1 MTFVH
6 RFRGTVVRAAAIA
19 GAVALAGAACSS
31 GSDATKSA
39 AGVEGDGGTTP
50 TTYHDHQKMLHDQAL
65 ARAGHHHAFA
75 AHKAHAAHATH
86 TSAEHASHGS
96 GTTHDAHLTHE
107 TAHDHTASGSTS
119 AVHHDHGST
128 STGGTTGHNHGTS
141 GGTTGT
147 TGGHNHGGG
156 GTTDDWETI
165 RYKALTGGLDA
176 ATIAARS
183 QVIAD
188 YIAQQIRNRSGLI
201 RSLPADE
208 AQARIDAY
216 TTWTVAHALDT
227 EHGSGTDGNHT
238 HGPLVWQTMDA
249 ATTAQ
254 LDAQLVTSAA
264 VVAKYPTAADA
275 QRAGYFQVTP
285 WTPGIGAHYLNV
297 SYVFGFD
304 PAHPSILLYNGN
316 SASSA
321 IIGVSYAVYS
331 SAATPPE
338 GFAGP
343 NDPWHEH
350 PALCLVGT
358 FVVGADN
365 TPADLCASIGGT
377 KGNGFGGGHLWM
389 MHLWQVPG
397 WSSSWG
403 LFSGENPEINLRRAD
418 FF

>member
-1 MTFVH
+1 
-6 RFRGTVVRAAAIA
+6 VRAAALV
-19 GAVALAGAACSS
+19 GTVALVGAGCSS
-31 GSDATKSA
+31 GSSNDGAKSA
-39 AGVEGDGGTTP
+39 SGVEVNGGTTP

-65 ARAGHHHAFA
+65 ARAGHHHAYA
-75 AHKAHAAHATH
+75 AHAAHQTH
-86 TSAEHASHGS
+86 AGTEHASHAS
-96 GTTHDAHLTHE
+96 GTTHDAHLAHE
-107 TAHDHTASGSTS
+107 VGTTGAHDHTVSGST
-119 AVHHDHGST
+119 ATHHDHGST
-128 STGGTTGHNHGTS
+128 STGGTTGHDHGTS

-147 TGGHNHGGG
+147 TGGHNHGGD
-156 GTTDDWETI
+156 GTTEDWETV

-188 YIAQQIRNRSGLI
+188 YVTQQIRNRSGLI

-208 AQARIDAY
+208 AQRRIDAY
-216 TTWTVAHALDT
+216 ASWTVAHALDT
-227 EHGSGTDGNHT
+227 EHGSGADGNHT
-238 HGPLVWQTMDA
+238 HGPLVWQSMDA

-254 LDAQLVTSAA
+254 MNAQLVTSAA
-264 VVAKYPTAADA
+264 VPALYPTAADA
-275 QRAGYFQVTP
+275 QGAGYFQVTP

-297 SYVFGFD
+297 NYVFDFD

-316 SASSA
+316 SPSSA
-321 IIGVSYAVYS
+321 IVGVSYAVYS
-331 SAATPPE
+331 GAATPPE

-350 PALCLVGT
+350 PALCIVGT
-358 FVVGADN
+358 FVIGADN
-365 TPADLCASIGGT
+365 TPADLCASVGGT